1 MSGNRVEG
9 QPSEYRM
16 LERQLRSKQV
26 YAAALV
32 FETNVKSTSVRI
44 ATVEK
49 NITTL
54 YSKLR
59 TADVA

>member
-1 MSGNRVEG
+1 
-9 QPSEYRM
+9 M

-59 TADVA
+59 TTDVAYNINEHI